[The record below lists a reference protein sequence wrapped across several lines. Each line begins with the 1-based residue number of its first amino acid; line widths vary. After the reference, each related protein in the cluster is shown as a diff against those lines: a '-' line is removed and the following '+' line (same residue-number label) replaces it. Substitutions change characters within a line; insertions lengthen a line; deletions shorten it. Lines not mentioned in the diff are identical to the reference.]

1 MGTYEI
7 TGANAATYTPGSDD
21 AGRLAPEVARGMREA
36 ASRGFWMCSRAP
48 YGYRKVMAQDGAKKR
63 PMLEI
68 NPATA
73 SVVRRMFEMTQSGK
87 AILDITRTLND

>member
-1 MGTYEI
+1 
-7 TGANAATYTPGSDD
+7 
-21 AGRLAPEVARGMREA
+21 
-36 ASRGFWMCSRAP
+36 
-48 YGYRKVMAQDGAKKR
+48 MAQDGAKKR